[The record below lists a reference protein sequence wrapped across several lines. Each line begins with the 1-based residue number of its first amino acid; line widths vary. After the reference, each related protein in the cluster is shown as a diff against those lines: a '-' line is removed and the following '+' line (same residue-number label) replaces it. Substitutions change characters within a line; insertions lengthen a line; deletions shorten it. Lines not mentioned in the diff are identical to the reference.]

1 MIFKDYIS
9 ILLIL
14 TTLLVLNI
22 FSTYIKYDIDLSND
36 KRYTMPLSAK
46 KFVSNLD
53 DNVIIKI
60 YINNDLPIKFKP
72 LKEQINNTLM
82 LLKSINTDKIKFEFI
97 NIDLE
102 KNIEQKKIY
111 EFLVKQGLQPILI
124 SDNSVGKT
132 TNTII
137 FSGAIIYYKDR
148 KTSINFIDDPDQRNI
163 YKCIEE
169 VQFNI
174 YSAIKH
180 LLNFPKN
187 RIAILDGNGSL
198 KSNNLTDIIYSIYPN
213 NYNLSYFY
221 DVDRFNLKEFVKN
234 DKVGAGNIDDLSKQL
249 NRLSKYK
256 AVIIAKPSIKFSQVD
271 KFLID
276 QYIMSG
282 GRVLWLIDG
291 VKAHIDSVNNP
302 KSKFIAVKNDL
313 NIKDLFYSY
322 GVKIN
327 NDLIQDLRS
336 ANLSIVNR
344 NSNQEM
350 LYKWPFYPVIGSLGG
365 NIVSKNIDNVFTK
378 FTSSIDTIKNNIK
391 KHILLVSSNRSKI
404 NYSPVKVGLGI
415 LENIPAATTYN
426 KNNLPIAV
434 LLEGKFNSLFKHR
447 IPKDDI
453 DFKIMSPQNKM
464 IVVSDGDI
472 ISNPD
477 GYPLGYNVNDKQTY
491 SGNKKFLINAVHYL
505 CDDIEMINLRTTK
518 LQLRLLDMQKI
529 ESYKML
535 IKIFNIVIPIL
546 IFLIFQFI
554 LHTARKNYYK

>member
-1 MIFKDYIS
+1 MILKDYIS

-36 KRYTMPLSAK
+36 KRYTMPLSTK

-174 YSAIKH
+174 YSSIKH

-187 RIAILDGNGSL
+187 RIAVLEGNGSL

-256 AVIIAKPSIKFSQVD
+256 AVIIAKPTIKFSQVD

-313 NIKDLFYSY
+313 NIKDLFFSY

-336 ANLSIVNR
+336 ANLSIINR
-344 NSNQEM
+344 NNNQEM

-365 NIVSKNIDNVFTK
+365 HIISKNIDNVFSK

-415 LENIPAATTYN
+415 LENVPAATTYN

-434 LLEGKFNSLFKHR
+434 LLEGKFTSLFKHR

-472 ISNPD
+472 ISNTD
-477 GYPLGYNVNDKQTY
+477 GYPLGYNVSDKKTY